1 MLDSIKFKLEVVVP
15 EVEIPKEKWTGRVR
29 EVKIGGKG
37 RKEVVVGGATA
48 MPFLDFEGEI
58 PNPPRVAVEVRDD
71 PSGFPPGLLSSW
83 GDDVVNDVGSWAK
96 KAAELGA
103 EIITLRLT
111 SAHPEGQNTGVEE
124 AKSAVDK
131 VLSAVD
137 LPLMVIGPEIADKD
151 NEILVPIAD
160 LAEGQRIVLGN
171 CVENNYKTIA
181 AACIAANHIAIAK
194 TPLDIN
200 LAKQLNVQVSD
211 IGVPLE
217 SILMD
222 ADMGA
227 LGYGIEYAISIDER
241 LKLAALM
248 GDSVTAVPIINH
260 PGPETWRQKEAKVS
274 EGVPESWGGYD
285 ERALYWEELSA
296 TSIIHSGA
304 DVVTL
309 CHPKAVEYIKSMIA
323 KLMGQ

>member
-1 MLDSIKFKLEVVVP
+1 MP
-15 EVEIPKEKWTGRVR
+15 EVEIPKEKWTGKVR
-29 EVKIGGKG
+29 EVKIGGNG
-37 RKEVVVGGATA
+37 RKEIVVGGSTA
-48 MPFLDFEGEI
+48 MPFLDFEGEM

-71 PSGFPPGLLSSW
+71 PSGFPPGLLSAW
-83 GDDVVNDVGSWAK
+83 GDATNDVGNWAK
-96 KAAELGA
+96 KAAEAGA
-103 EIITLRLT
+103 EIVVLRLT
-111 SAHPEGQNTGVEE
+111 GAHPEGKNAGVDE
-124 AKSAVDK
+124 AKAAVDS

-137 LPLMVIGPEIADKD
+137 LPLMVIGPETADKD
-151 NEILVPIAD
+151 NEILIPVAD
-160 LAEGQRIVLGN
+160 LAEGQRIVIGN

-181 AACIAANHIAIAK
+181 ATCIANNHIAIAK

-222 ADMGA
+222 PDMGA

-248 GDSVTAVPIINH
+248 GDAVTAVPVINH

-274 EGVPESWGGYD
+274 EGVPESWGDYE
-285 ERALYWEELSA
+285 ERALYWEELST
-296 TSIIHSGA
+296 TSVIHSGA
-304 DVVTL
+304 DVVNL

-323 KLMGQ
+323 SLATGK